1 MDELPLEIFQ
11 ICVVHYLDD
20 KKRGDKLQAEA
31 GWEAIARIT
40 PPALLGIIDKPDPRA
55 ATSRPHADP
64 ADRGV
69 SNE

>member
-1 MDELPLEIFQ
+1 MDELPLEIIQ
-11 ICVVHYLDD
+11 ICVVHCLDD
-20 KKRGDKLQAEA
+20 KKRGDKLRA
-31 GWEAIARIT
+31 GWKAIARTT